1 MKANMMT
8 KKRFSY
14 IAVVLMMAL
23 FTLFSPLYL
32 KNAHAA
38 STASKNKV
46 AHKLY
51 SAKKK
56 SIRARKGAF
65 GYKYY
70 DITGD
75 GVDEM
80 LVQFSMDRVY
90 MGFAVYTTKGNKL
103 TKMVE
108 QYAGPYGYNDITCY
122 RKTGTIICGGYGHGN
137 QWYHVYKMKNGK
149 LVRVATKACSMGG
162 NYKWVYTNGKEKTIT
177 KSKYDSILKSVKKGK
192 KRIIKQNTWGTYR

>member
-1 MKANMMT
+1 MKTNMMT
-8 KKRFSY
+8 KKRLSY
-14 IAVVLMMAL
+14 LAVVLMMAL

-56 SIRARKGAF
+56 RIKARHGYLR
-65 GYKYY
+65 YKYY

-80 LVQFSMDRVY
+80 LVLYPRGRSAE
-90 MGFAVYTTKGNKL
+90 GFAVYTTKGNKL

-108 QYAGPYGYNDITCY
+108 QYAGFYGYGNITCY
-122 RKTGTIICGGYGHGN
+122 RKTGTIICEGIGSGSE
-137 QWYHVYKMKNGK
+137 WYHAYKMKRSK
-149 LVRVATKACSMGG
+149 LVCVATKARSSAGR
-162 NYKWVYTNGKEKTIT
+162 NKWVYTSGKENRIT
-177 KSKYDSILKSVKKGK
+177 KSKYDSIMKSVKKGR
-192 KRIIKQNTWGTYR
+192 KRIIKYSTWGS